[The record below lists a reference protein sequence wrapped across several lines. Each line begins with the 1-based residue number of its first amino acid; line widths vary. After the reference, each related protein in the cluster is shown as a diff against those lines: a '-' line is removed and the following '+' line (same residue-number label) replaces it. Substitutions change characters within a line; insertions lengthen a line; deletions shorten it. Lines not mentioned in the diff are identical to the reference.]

1 MAVFTSRMV
10 QVQNVG
16 PTLVNVSITGSG
28 YEFFSFVNIYGTTYT
43 SATSGIEVLT
53 GDVITF
59 GVAGANSGSLLG
71 KVTIDGEIVASSS
84 NGDQST
90 YEWTVPNGITQV
102 TIALTYNSIGYGTIT
117 VTTS

>member
-1 MAVFTSRMV
+1 MAVFASRVV
-10 QVQNVG
+10 QVPSVG
-16 PTLVNVSITGSG
+16 PTLVAVSITGTGSSW
-28 YEFFSFVNIYGTTYT
+28 FSCAIINGTTYE
-43 SATSGIEVLT
+43 SAASGIEVLT

-71 KVTIDGEIVASSS
+71 KVTIDGVIVASSS

-90 YEWTVPNGITQV
+90 YEWTVPNGITQI